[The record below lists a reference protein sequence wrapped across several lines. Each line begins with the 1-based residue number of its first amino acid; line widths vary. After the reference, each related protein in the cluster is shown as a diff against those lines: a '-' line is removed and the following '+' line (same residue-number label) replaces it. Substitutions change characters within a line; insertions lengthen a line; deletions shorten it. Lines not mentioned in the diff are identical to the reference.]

1 MRSFA
6 LLVLVVLAAPAS
18 AQDECRFALSEFDK
32 IDAAIKAAPTC
43 AAGAKVFRACLV
55 GASSDVARG
64 GAIQETLRAGLPRP
78 PAPPSAARLQL
89 GVGRVRA
96 QIRPQRWLDVS
107 FGGGRMRCQC
117 RRAVFEGK
125 PASVS
130 AAGPCWA
137 RADRPNG
144 AVLLDA
150 LHLSRSGGAAAQ
162 LQDLPPGTINAAQLC
177 DAPALQPRTE
187 AEVIAEAGRGG
198 YPRATSRS
206 TRTLI
211 PGC

>member
-43 AAGAKVFRACLV
+43 AAGAKVLRACLV

-137 RADRPNG
+137 RAQVTRVRG
-144 AVLLDA
+144 QLLVLLKYRLRTGSA
-150 LHLSRSGGAAAQ
+150 PWAHASKLERLSRSGSRSPSPSAAA
-162 LQDLPPGTINAAQLC
+162 G
-177 DAPALQPRTE
+177 
-187 AEVIAEAGRGG
+187 
-198 YPRATSRS
+198 
-206 TRTLI
+206 
-211 PGC
+211 